1 MLARTRATVTMLA
14 ILAAAL
20 PAHAQPAAAPAAAP
34 AIKLGGYLET
44 YFQWNLRDPSNSVTA
59 LRAYDDRHDSLE
71 IENAVIEATWT
82 KGSLWPCRA
91 PGRRHRKP
99 LLLRRRRRVPQP
111 AGGVGRLGDAGRPR

>member
-82 KGSLWPCRA
+82 KGSLS
-91 PGRRHRKP
+91 GRVA
-99 LLLRRRRRVPQP
+99 LQ
-111 AGGVGRLGDAGRPR
+111 AGDTGSLYYSAADAAFRNLQEAWV